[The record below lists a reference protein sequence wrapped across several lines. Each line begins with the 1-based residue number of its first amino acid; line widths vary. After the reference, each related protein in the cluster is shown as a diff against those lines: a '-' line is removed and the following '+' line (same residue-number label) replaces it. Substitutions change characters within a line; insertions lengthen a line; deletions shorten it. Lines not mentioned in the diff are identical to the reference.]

1 MFGRLLVRAL
11 VVDEGVFNPA
21 FPELEPSV
29 RDSKIG
35 VCLVVDASYVCA
47 VRAQIVPDALG
58 LCAARL
64 DFNDGDRGHANDKR
78 GDLLAA
84 PLLQTS

>member
-1 MFGRLLVRAL
+1 MFGRRLICAL

-21 FPELEPSV
+21 FPELEPSA
-29 RDSKIG
+29 RNPKIG
-35 VCLVVDASYVCA
+35 VCLVVDASYVRA
-47 VRAQIVPDALG
+47 VRAQIIPDALG
-58 LCAARL
+58 LRAARL

-78 GDLLAA
+78 GAPLAA